1 MRKTKQS
8 NQNQNIPENQYI
20 PINNY
25 KVIKILGKGAYG
37 TVYQAIKKDNQSDTE
52 MALNINENSSQNSQ
66 DKYKTKIKTKTTKN
80 YYNNK
85 KYYAIKAFDKDLSKK
100 GIHPSILREIG
111 ILKELSNHHY
121 FNQLFIQLEDVIL
134 ENDRIFAIYEYGGIS
149 LLTFIEEKCSHY
161 NYKNN
166 QTHPHPHPILNLQ
179 FGINIFFQIINSIQ
193 FLHNLGIVHRD
204 LKPENILINEDNLQ
218 IKIADFGLARSI
230 RNHSYTNFTNDVVTI
245 YYKSPELI
253 IYSNMDNFNNKN
265 HFIPEISLPFSIDSW
280 SIGVIALEL
289 FIIICNQYNNSQN
302 QNYSIYNTRNHLKN
316 QKNDSII
323 WSPFFFEGNELSVL
337 DSIQKILHPSQK
349 INNLKNLL
357 LPLFQSYPQ
366 IFYLISELLELD
378 PNKRCSCIQAFQI
391 LENFKSN
398 N

>member
-8 NQNQNIPENQYI
+8 NQNQNIPENEYI
-20 PINNY
+20 PINNF

-37 TVYQAIKKDNQSDTE
+37 TVYQAIKKDSQNDTK
-52 MALNINENSSQNSQ
+52 MASNFDENSSQNSQ
-66 DKYKTKIKTKTTKN
+66 NKYQIKTKN

-111 ILKELSNHHY
+111 ILRELSNHH
-121 FNQLFIQLEDVIL
+121 FSQLFIQLEDVIL

-149 LLTFIEEKCSHY
+149 LLTFIEEKCSNY

-166 QTHPHPHPILNLQ
+166 HNHPHPILNLQ

-253 IYSNMDNFNNKN
+253 IYSNMDNFNKNHIKN

-289 FIIICNQYNNSQN
+289 FIIICNQYQNSQN
-302 QNYSIYNTRNHLKN
+302 QNNSIYNTRNHLKN
-316 QKNDSII
+316 QKNDLII

-337 DSIQKILHPSQK
+337 DSI
-349 INNLKNLL
+349 
-357 LPLFQSYPQ
+357 
-366 IFYLISELLELD
+366 
-378 PNKRCSCIQAFQI
+378 
-391 LENFKSN
+391 
-398 N
+398 